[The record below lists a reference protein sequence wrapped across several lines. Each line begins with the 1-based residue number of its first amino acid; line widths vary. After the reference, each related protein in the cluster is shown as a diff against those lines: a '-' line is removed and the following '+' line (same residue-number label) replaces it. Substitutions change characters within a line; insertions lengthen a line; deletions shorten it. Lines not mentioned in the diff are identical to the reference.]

1 MRAVIIYE
9 SVFGNTHQVAE
20 AIAKGIRSQLPGA
33 DVACLPV
40 SAGTAAMLKDAD
52 LLVAGGPTHMRGLSS
67 RMSRSKGAEGEQK
80 KTPGVHVE
88 SGSGGPGLRDW
99 FKGLAR
105 PARPAAAGAFDTRID
120 VRMAG
125 GAAPGI
131 ARRLRR
137 RGYQVLA
144 TEGFIVDG
152 THGPLRDGEL
162 ERAREWGAGLS
173 RRFKPAAYH
182 VV

>member
-20 AIAKGIRSQLPGA
+20 AIAEGLRSQFAGA

-52 LLVAGGPTHMRGLSS
+52 LLVVGGPTHMRGVSS
-67 RMSRSKGAEGEQK
+67 GMSRRKGAEGEQQ
-80 KTPGVHVE
+80 KTPDVHVE
-88 SGSGGPGLRDW
+88 SGSDGPGLRDW
-99 FKGLAR
+99 FKGLDR
-105 PARPAAAGAFDTRID
+105 PARPAAAAAFDTRID
-120 VRMAG
+120 VAMAG

-131 ARRLRR
+131 ARRLRHH
-137 RGYQVLA
+137 GYRVLA
-144 TEGFIVDG
+144 AEGFIVDG
-152 THGPLRDGEL
+152 THGPLRDREL

-173 RRFKPAAYH
+173 RRFAPAA
-182 VV
+182 

>member
-1 MRAVIIYE
+1 MRAIIIYE
-9 SVFGNTHQVAE
+9 SVFGDTHQIAE
-20 AIAKGIRSQLPGA
+20 AIAEGIRTESPGA

-52 LLVAGGPTHMRGLSS
+52 LLIAGGPTHMRGLSS
-67 RMSRSKGAEGEQK
+67 RMSRSRGAEGEQK

-88 SGSGGPGLRDW
+88 PGSGGPGLRDW
-99 FKGLAR
+99 LKGLTR
-105 PARPAAAGAFDTRID
+105 SARPAAAAAFDTRID

-125 GAAPGI
+125 GAAPRI
-131 ARRLRR
+131 ARLLRR
-137 RGYQVLA
+137 HGYRVLA
-144 TEGFIVDG
+144 ATGFIVEG

-162 ERAREWGAGLS
+162 ERARDWGAGLS
-173 RRFKPAAYH
+173 HRVKPAAYR